1 VNLKMEEFV
10 NLKISDVKFE
20 IYDAMGRATLRLK
33 IATSQEQPFGFR
45 NDSRGMIFYFDAL
58 EKSSQADACE
68 RIRVIV

>member
-1 VNLKMEEFV
+1 MNLWIWKFEF
-10 NLKISDVKFE
+10 SDVKFE

-33 IATSQEQPFGFR
+33 IATSQEQPVGFR
-45 NDSRGMIFYFDAL
+45 NDSRGMIFYFDVL

>member
-1 VNLKMEEFV
+1 MEEFV

-33 IATSQEQPFGFR
+33 IATSQEQPVGFR
-45 NDSRGMIFYFDAL
+45 NDSRGMIFYFDVL